1 MPNWYNICQIHRS
14 EQQAQLQHLLHL
26 EFRVHVWLVHPC
38 IQFAVSADW
47 EAPGKW
53 VPPIGEL
60 SQN

>member
-1 MPNWYNICQIHRS
+1 MRNWYRAYPIGRS

-26 EFRVHVWLVHPC
+26 EFRVHVSLVHPC
-38 IQFAVSADW
+38 VQFAVSADW

>member
-1 MPNWYNICQIHRS
+1 MPNWYICQIHRS
-14 EQQAQLQHLLHL
+14 EQQAQLQHFLYL
-26 EFRVHVWLVHPC
+26 EFRVYVWLAHPC

-53 VPPIGEL
+53 VRPIGEL